1 MVTHKKMVK
10 KTVLFLFSAAIISL
24 IGLSLLTLILAQ
36 GLPDPSV
43 FDERIVPQS
52 TKIYDRTGEILL
64 YEIHGGEKRTIVEL
78 EEISPYVIKAA
89 LAAEDHDFYQHNGFS
104 LKGFTRSMFR
114 NLLRLFHPSDFRGGS
129 TITQQLARNAFLTLD
144 KTIVRK
150 IREAILTIKIEKNYS
165 KDEILAMYLNQI
177 NYGHNVYGIES
188 ASKFYFN
195 KESKNLTLAE
205 SAYLISLVQSPN
217 YLSPFGYHVEELEGR
232 KDWILSRIRTLEYC
246 PEEEIKQAEE
256 EEVVFIPP
264 EQKFPAPHFIM
275 YVRGLL
281 YDQFSE
287 EELEKGGYTIITSL
301 DVNLQNIAEEVVTKY
316 GDLNEEQVGVQ
327 NMGLVAEDPNNGQV
341 LAMVG
346 SRDYWNEEK
355 EGNVNT
361 VLSTRQP
368 GSSFKPIVYATL
380 FKKGFLPENI
390 IFDTAIDGR
399 VANFSTNPQIPYLVR
414 NYDEKTRGPVTLRS
428 ALAES
433 LNIPA
438 VKVLYLAGIQNSIN
452 TAQDFGITTLTDPPE
467 HYGLSL
473 VLGGG
478 GIKLTELVHA
488 YSVFNQDGIYHPQNV
503 ILEIKNADNKTI
515 EEFSLESKKVLDTQ
529 IARLITSI
537 LSDNSARAPTFGWN
551 NQLHFPNF
559 QAAAKTGT
567 DSEYRDAWTIGYT
580 TSLVSGVWAGNND
593 RSIVSRTGAPGA
605 QLAAPCWHEFMEKA
619 TKFYPPETFNE
630 PLPYT
635 LEDIKRSSVPM
646 LNGNYVHTRDYKN
659 IETGEIITTK
669 EIHTIL
675 YYINKENL
683 LDSPSLN
690 PFRDPQFWNWETP
703 VLIWAQQNIPN
714 FNEEYNLSLG
724 PDYVPLNDQP
734 TETIIEFPDIPKIE
748 FLNPQKGSFISTDF
762 NLEVKIESSLD
773 IISTEIFLNK
783 KSLGPLFKKEDNTYY
798 YLVNFY
804 DLVGQNEI
812 KIEVMDSFNQ
822 KGENS
827 IIVFK

>member
-1 MVTHKKMVK
+1 MVK

-287 EELEKGGYTIITSL
+287 EELEKGGYTIITS
-301 DVNLQNIAEEVVTKY
+301 
-316 GDLNEEQVGVQ
+316 
-327 NMGLVAEDPNNGQV
+327 
-341 LAMVG
+341 
-346 SRDYWNEEK
+346 
-355 EGNVNT
+355 
-361 VLSTRQP
+361 
-368 GSSFKPIVYATL
+368 
-380 FKKGFLPENI
+380 
-390 IFDTAIDGR
+390 
-399 VANFSTNPQIPYLVR
+399 
-414 NYDEKTRGPVTLRS
+414 
-428 ALAES
+428 
-433 LNIPA
+433 
-438 VKVLYLAGIQNSIN
+438 
-452 TAQDFGITTLTDPPE
+452 
-467 HYGLSL
+467 
-473 VLGGG
+473 
-478 GIKLTELVHA
+478 
-488 YSVFNQDGIYHPQNV
+488 
-503 ILEIKNADNKTI
+503 
-515 EEFSLESKKVLDTQ
+515 
-529 IARLITSI
+529 
-537 LSDNSARAPTFGWN
+537 
-551 NQLHFPNF
+551 
-559 QAAAKTGT
+559 
-567 DSEYRDAWTIGYT
+567 
-580 TSLVSGVWAGNND
+580 
-593 RSIVSRTGAPGA
+593 
-605 QLAAPCWHEFMEKA
+605 
-619 TKFYPPETFNE
+619 
-630 PLPYT
+630 
-635 LEDIKRSSVPM
+635 
-646 LNGNYVHTRDYKN
+646 
-659 IETGEIITTK
+659 
-669 EIHTIL
+669 
-675 YYINKENL
+675 
-683 LDSPSLN
+683 
-690 PFRDPQFWNWETP
+690 
-703 VLIWAQQNIPN
+703 
-714 FNEEYNLSLG
+714 
-724 PDYVPLNDQP
+724 
-734 TETIIEFPDIPKIE
+734 
-748 FLNPQKGSFISTDF
+748 
-762 NLEVKIESSLD
+762 
-773 IISTEIFLNK
+773 
-783 KSLGPLFKKEDNTYY
+783 
-798 YLVNFY
+798 
-804 DLVGQNEI
+804 
-812 KIEVMDSFNQ
+812 
-822 KGENS
+822 
-827 IIVFK
+827 

>member
-1 MVTHKKMVK
+1 MVK
-10 KTVLFLFSAAIISL
+10 KTISFFASIALIALFFL
-24 IGLSLLTLILAQ
+24 GLLTLLLAQ

-43 FDERIVPQS
+43 FNERIVPQS
-52 TKIYDRTGEILL
+52 TKIYDRNGVILL
-64 YEIHGGEKRTIVEL
+64 YEIHGGEKRTLIEL
-78 EEISPYVIKAA
+78 EEISPYAIKAA
-89 LAAEDHDFYQHNGFS
+89 LAAEDHNFYQHHGFS
-104 LKGFTRSMFR
+104 LKGFTRSMIR
-114 NLLRLFHPSDFRGGS
+114 NLFNPTDLRGGS

-165 KDEILAMYLNQI
+165 KNEIFAMYLNQI
-177 NYGHNVYGIES
+177 NYGHNIYGIES

-195 KESKNLTLAE
+195 KEAKNLTLAE

-217 YLSPFGYHVEELEGR
+217 YLSPFGNHLEELENR
-232 KDWILSRIRTLEYC
+232 KNWILSRIQTLEYY
-246 PEEEIKQAEE
+246 PEEEIKQAKEE
-256 EEVVFIPP
+256 KVVFIPP
-264 EQKFPAPHFIM
+264 EHNFPAPHFVM
-275 YVRGLL
+275 YVRSLL
-281 YDQFSE
+281 YEKFSE

-301 DVNLQNIAEEVVTKY
+301 DMNLQNIAEEVVKKY
-316 GDLNEEQVGVQ
+316 GDSNEERVGVQ
-327 NMGLVAEDPNNGQV
+327 NMGLVAEDPNTGQI

-346 SRDYWNEEK
+346 SRDYWNIEK

-390 IFDTAIDGR
+390 IFDTALDGK

-488 YSVFNQDGIYHPQNV
+488 YSVFNQDGIYHPQNA
-503 ILEIKNADNKTI
+503 ILQIQDNNGKI
-515 EEFSLESKKVLDTQ
+515 LEEFSLESKKVLDIQ

-551 NQLHFPNF
+551 SQLHFQNF

-580 TSLVSGVWAGNND
+580 TSLVSGIWAGNND

-605 QLAAPCWHEFMEKA
+605 QLAAPAWHEFMEKA
-619 TKFYPPETFNE
+619 AEFYPPKTFAE

-635 LEDIKRSSVPM
+635 FEDIKRSSVPM
-646 LNGNYVHTRDYKN
+646 LNGNYVYTRDYKH
-659 IETGEIITTK
+659 IETEEIINVK
-669 EIHTIL
+669 EIHNIL
-675 YYINKENL
+675 YYVNKDNL
-683 LDSPSLN
+683 SESPPLN

-724 PDYVPLNDQP
+724 PDYVPLNNEP
-734 TETIIEFPDIPKIE
+734 TETIIEFPDTPKIE
-748 FLNPQKGSFISTDF
+748 FIYPKKGSFITSDLK
-762 NLEVKIESSLD
+762 LEVKIESTLN
-773 IISTEIFLNK
+773 IVSTQIFLNK
-783 KSLGPLFKKEDNTYY
+783 ESLGPLLKSEDNIYY
-798 YLVNFY
+798 YLINFY

-812 KIEVMDSFNQ
+812 KIEAFDSFNQ

-827 IIVFK
+827 IIIFK

>member
-1 MVTHKKMVK
+1 MIK
-10 KTVLFLFSAAIISL
+10 KTFSFFASII
-24 IGLSLLTLILAQ
+24 IITLICLGLFTLLIAQ
-36 GLPDPSV
+36 GLPDPST
-43 FDERIVPQS
+43 FNERIVPQS

-64 YEIHGGEKRTIVEL
+64 YEIHGGEKRTIIEL
-78 EEISPYVIKAA
+78 EEISPYVIKSA
-89 LAAEDHDFYQHNGFS
+89 LAAEDHNFYEHHGFS
-104 LKGFTRSMFR
+104 LKGFARSMIR
-114 NLLRLFHPSDFRGGS
+114 NLFNPTDLRGGS

-150 IREAILTIKIEKNYS
+150 IREAVLTIKIEKNYS

-177 NYGHNVYGIES
+177 NYGHNIYGIES

-195 KESKNLTLAE
+195 KEAINLTLAE

-217 YLSPFGYHVEELEGR
+217 YLSPFGNHLEELENR
-232 KDWILSRIRTLEYC
+232 KNWILSRIRALKYYS
-246 PEEEIKQAEE
+246 EEEIKQAEE
-256 EEVVFIPP
+256 EKVVFIPP
-264 EQKFPAPHFIM
+264 EHNFPAPHFVM
-275 YVRGLL
+275 YVRSLL
-281 YDQFSE
+281 YEKFSE

-301 DVNLQNIAEEVVTKY
+301 DMNLQKIAEEVVTKY
-316 GDLNEEQVGVQ
+316 GDFNEERTGVQ
-327 NMGLVAEDPNNGQV
+327 NMGLVAEDPNTGQI

-346 SRDYWNEEK
+346 SRNYWDLEK

-361 VLSTRQP
+361 ALSTRQP

-390 IFDTAIDGR
+390 IFDTALDGR

-452 TAQDFGITTLTDPPE
+452 TAQGFGITTLTDPPE

-478 GIKLTELVHA
+478 GIKLIELVHA

-503 ILEIKNADNKTI
+503 ILQIKNNDEI
-515 EEFSLESKKVLDTQ
+515 VLEEFSLESKKVIDTQ

-551 NQLHFPNF
+551 NQLNF
-559 QAAAKTGT
+559 QNFQVAAKTGT

-593 RSIVSRTGAPGA
+593 RSIVSKTGAPGA

-619 TKFYPPETFNE
+619 TEFYPPKTFAE

-635 LEDIKRSSVPM
+635 LEDIKRSSSPM
-646 LNGNYVHTRDYKN
+646 LNGNYVHTRDYKH
-659 IETGEIITTK
+659 IETGERITVK
-669 EIHTIL
+669 EIHNIL
-675 YYINKENL
+675 YYVNKDNL
-683 LDSPSLN
+683 LESPPLN
-690 PFRDPQFWNWETP
+690 PFRDSQFWNWETP
-703 VLIWAQQNIPN
+703 VLVWAQQNISN
-714 FNEEYNLSLG
+714 FNQEYNLSLG
-724 PDYVPLNDQP
+724 PDYVPVNNKT

-748 FLNPQKGSFISTDF
+748 FIYPKKGSFINTDF
-762 NLEVKIESSLD
+762 QLEVKIESTLD
-773 IISTEIFLNK
+773 ITKTEIFLNK
-783 KSLGPLFKKEDNTYY
+783 KSLGPLIKSGDDIYY
-798 YLVNFY
+798 SLINFY

-812 KIEVMDSFNQ
+812 KIEAFDSFNQ

-827 IIVFK
+827 IIIFK